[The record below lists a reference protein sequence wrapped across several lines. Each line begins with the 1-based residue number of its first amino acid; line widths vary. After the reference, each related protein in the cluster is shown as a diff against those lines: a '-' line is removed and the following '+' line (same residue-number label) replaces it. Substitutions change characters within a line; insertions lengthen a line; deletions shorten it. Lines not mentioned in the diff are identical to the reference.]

1 MVVLSHIFHL
11 SDLHIRNGD
20 NKYSRYEEYKEV
32 FEETIKSIKCQ
43 IKLKNLSFEEFII
56 VITGD
61 IFHNKNVIGN
71 YGLIIYRKF
80 IQALSEIGRTYII
93 SGNHDYDQSDID
105 KPSLVYSSTF
115 AIPNIFVLNN
125 STSFVID
132 EVGISFVSIDKT
144 LDCYKNSGRIKDL
157 PKFPDI
163 VQQVKYKIALFHG
176 SFASAKLYN
185 GSTIDEVFNP
195 YPLEWVQDFDYV
207 LLGDIHKRQVFT
219 YKNKT
224 ICGYAG
230 SLIQQNFGEDIINHG
245 YLLWDIYNKDVNKIN
260 VYNKNGFINIK
271 EDDNNDILIRIN
283 GKYEKTLE
291 EYIKNNIDIFPKNI
305 NIKNFT
311 NIDEIKLNT
320 ILQKYNINY
329 DTIDKLNNLKN
340 FNNTNI
346 LTNNSNIKNINMNY
360 CNDNINIG
368 DDIITEYFKPL
379 LSEDNLLF
387 LSKIIKNKELLLID
401 VKNYPD
407 ELQEEII
414 KINKE
419 LLEIISISSDENTI
433 STQKSIF
440 KIKYLEWEGLLCY
453 ENKNWLNM
461 KDLDGK
467 LFMVKG
473 KNGTGKSAIYDILL
487 LAIWGENTKKSAF
500 SSGIVNNNKNKG
512 YTIVDIELNNKETY
526 RIIRNYS
533 KKVATNKLLVNNSVI
548 YKHVTENDNLS
559 LEIIKKDTAC
569 NNEVLKLF
577 GNLDDFL
584 STSMIT
590 QNVDFDILKLDFK
603 SVLEVIDKSFKIEY
617 IYNLYNVFNKTINKY
632 KGLYK
637 YIESKKDVYVHLIKS
652 NNILYS
658 EEELCKAKTEL
669 EILNNNNKILNDE
682 YDNNSKLINNIGDI
696 DINININ
703 ELKNKINFDKL
714 ISDINYNNYTKRLTE
729 LEYLLKDKD
738 IIYLSKQCTP
748 SNNLNNDTDVENKPC
763 DFNIIEKERVYLKE
777 YFEIYDNNVYRE
789 QCDNE
794 IEMNIYDL
802 KEEYKN
808 IENILKNLVSEK
820 PLKPANGCIIDKPI
834 KERKKCLNEIISIF
848 GNLESL
854 DGVIANISNMEYDKN
869 IKNHDKI
876 ADIEIN
882 LDNYNIKLEEKLR
895 LKDTIDKYD
904 IKIRKSDILINKYFK
919 ERENLIEI
927 GVPIRTLETKNI
939 DDIIKEIN
947 DIDYKH
953 IVDFIKSN
961 EDQVENYNNNCINL
975 KDIEGELLKYIE
987 EFNMLKNNEDYH
999 YDPECKYCC
1008 KRNWVKRIN
1017 ELEIII
1023 NNYNDKINTYEKIL
1037 NDENIKIL
1045 LEKFEYFKNI
1055 KERYELLQ
1063 EWYGY
1068 FTYKNLCEEINMNIN
1083 KTLDN
1088 KKLYNKLH
1096 IDGTKELKNIN
1107 NYINIFNTKAIN
1119 LRENLNTIINYEK
1132 YKKWEE
1138 NYKNSIDKSNDI
1150 KEKLINYEKIGEY
1163 NKNIK
1168 PRIISYKEL
1177 LEKYNKWLEYDSKIN
1192 IIYSKEYIDIC
1203 EKIENYKNNELY
1215 KKYIEYT
1222 PVIKRNIELKSIIE
1236 DTVSNIRK
1244 IDKQV
1249 IELSTVNNYN
1259 QENLRKFEKLE
1270 KISINISNVLSLLD
1284 TIITNFQDFRI
1295 NLYNK
1300 IILNKLL
1307 INTNKMLKNIS
1318 HKDTKP
1324 FELDYII
1331 NVTRDI
1337 IHINWMIKN
1346 TNISNSEKQII
1357 SINQASGYQQF
1368 VISLALRLCL
1378 FGNKTTCKQLFVDE
1392 GFVSFDKYN
1401 LSIVPDFLKS
1411 LMTYFDSIII
1421 VSHIDLIQDII
1432 EDNECI
1438 AEINYNNISSVS
1450 NITYGKKDD
1459 ISKISKKNKMF

>member
-1 MVVLSHIFHL
+1 MVLSYIFHL

-20 NKYSRYEEYKEV
+20 NKYSRYKEYKEV
-32 FEETIKSIKCQ
+32 FKETIKSIKCE
-43 IKLKNLSFEEFII
+43 IKLKKLSFEEFII

-93 SGNHDYDQSDID
+93 SGNHDYDQCDID

-115 AIPNIFVLNN
+115 AIPNIFVLNY
-125 STSFVID
+125 STAFAID
-132 EVGISFVSIDKT
+132 DIGISFVSIDKT
-144 LDCYKNSGRIKDL
+144 LDHYKNSGRIKDL

-163 VQQVKYKIALFHG
+163 EQKVKYKIALFHG

-185 GSTIDEVFNP
+185 GNTIEEVFNP
-195 YPLEWVQDFDYV
+195 YPLEWVKDFDYV

-230 SLIQQNFGEDIINHG
+230 SLIQQNFGEDIISHG
-245 YLLWDIYNKDVNKIN
+245 YLLWDIYNKDIKKIN
-260 VYNKNGFINIK
+260 VYNNNGFINIK
-271 EDDNNDILIRIN
+271 EGDNNDILIRIN

-305 NIKNFT
+305 NIKKFT
-311 NIDEIKLNT
+311 NIDELRLNT
-320 ILQKYNINY
+320 ILQKYNIKY
-329 DTIDKLNNLKN
+329 DKFDKLNILRN
-340 FNNTNI
+340 FNNTNM
-346 LTNNSNIKNINMNY
+346 LTHYTNIKDINMIDYENY
-360 CNDNINIG
+360 YNINI
-368 DDIITEYFKPL
+368 DDNIITEYFKPFL
-379 LSEDNLLF
+379 TEENQLF
-387 LSKIIKNKELLLID
+387 LSKIIKNKEVLLLD
-401 VKNYPD
+401 VKNYPE

-419 LLEIISISSDENTI
+419 LLEIISISSNENMN
-433 STQKSIF
+433 SLPKSIF

-461 KDLDGK
+461 NDLYGK
-467 LFMVKG
+467 IFMVKG

-500 SSGIVNNNKNKG
+500 SCGIVNNNKNKG
-512 YTIVDIELNNKETY
+512 YTIIDIELNDKETY

-533 KKVATNKLLVNNSVI
+533 KKVATNKLLINNSVI
-548 YKHVTENDNLS
+548 YKHVVQNNNIS

-569 NNEVLKLF
+569 NNEILNLF
-577 GNLDDFL
+577 GNLEDFL

-590 QNVDFDILKLDFK
+590 QNINCDILKLDFK

-617 IYNLYNVFNKTINKY
+617 IYNLYNIFNKTINKY
-632 KGLYK
+632 KGLHK
-637 YIESKKDVYVHLIKS
+637 YIDSKKDVYIHLIKS
-652 NNILYS
+652 NNYQYS
-658 EEELCKAKTEL
+658 EEELYKTKAEL
-669 EILNNNNKILNDE
+669 EILNNTYNILNNE
-682 YDNNSKLINNIGDI
+682 YDNNKNLISNIGDI
-696 DINININ
+696 DIILNINSN

-714 ISDINYNNYTKRLTE
+714 ISEIEYNNYIKRLTE

-738 IIYLSKQCTP
+738 IVNLSKQYKP
-748 SNNLNNDTDVENKPC
+748 SYELNNETDVEHKPC
-763 DFNIIEKERVYLKE
+763 NFNIIENERKSLTE
-777 YFEIYDNNVYRE
+777 YFELYDNNIYGDE
-789 QCDNE
+789 ND
-794 IEMNIYDL
+794 IELNIYNL
-802 KEEYKN
+802 KEENKSM
-808 IENILKNLVSEK
+808 ESTLSNLVAEK
-820 PLKPANGCIIDKPI
+820 PLKPVKGCKIDKPI
-834 KERKKCLNEIISIF
+834 KERKKYLNEIISIF

-854 DGVIANISNMEYDKN
+854 DNVISNISNISNIENDKN
-869 IKNHDKI
+869 VKSYEN
-876 ADIEIN
+876 AGEPEMT
-882 LDNYNIKLEEKLR
+882 LDNYNIKLEDKLR
-895 LKDTIDKYD
+895 LKNTIDKYG
-904 IKIRKSDILINKYFK
+904 IKIRNSDIQINKYFK

-927 GVPIRTLETKNI
+927 AIPIRTLDITNL
-939 DDIIKEIN
+939 DNIIKELN
-947 DIDYKH
+947 NIDYEH
-953 IVDFIKSN
+953 IVDFLKLNQEKVDDINKIS
-961 EDQVENYNNNCINL
+961 INL
-975 KDIEGELLKYIE
+975 KEAEVELLKYMDELNI
-987 EFNMLKNNEDYH
+987 LKIDENYH

-1008 KRNWVKRIN
+1008 KRNWVKRIK

-1023 NNYNDKINTYEKIL
+1023 NNYNDKINTYGKIL

-1045 LEKFEYFKNI
+1045 LEKFEDFKNI
-1055 KERYELLQ
+1055 KERYVLLQ
-1063 EWYGY
+1063 EWYEY
-1068 FTYKNLCEEINMNIN
+1068 LKYKNVREEINKNIN
-1083 KTLDN
+1083 KALEN
-1088 KKLYNKLH
+1088 KKLYNKFH
-1096 IDGTKELKNIN
+1096 IDSTNELQNIN
-1107 NYINIFNTKAIN
+1107 NFINTFNNKAIK

-1138 NYKNSIDKSNDI
+1138 NYQNSIDKMNDI
-1150 KEKLINYEKIGEY
+1150 KKKLINYEKIREY

-1168 PRIISYKEL
+1168 PRIMSYRDL
-1177 LEKYNKWLEYDSKIN
+1177 LEKYNKWHEYDNKIN
-1192 IIYSKEYIDIC
+1192 IIYSKKYIDIC
-1203 EKIENYKNNELY
+1203 EDIENYKNNELY
-1215 KKYIEYT
+1215 NKYIEYT

-1236 DTVSNIRK
+1236 ETINNIRK
-1244 IDKQV
+1244 IDKLV
-1249 IELSTVNNYN
+1249 IEQETCINYN
-1259 QENLRKFEKLE
+1259 KENLRKFEKLD
-1270 KISINISNVLSLLD
+1270 KISINIANILSLLE

-1295 NLYNK
+1295 NMYNK

-1337 IHINWMIKN
+1337 IHINWLIKN
-1346 TNISNSEKQII
+1346 TNITNNEKQII

-1378 FGNKTTCKQLFVDE
+1378 FGNKTTCKQLFIDE

-1401 LSIVPDFLKS
+1401 LSIVPEFLKS
-1411 LMTYFDSIII
+1411 LMSYFDSIII

-1438 AEINYNNISSVS
+1438 AEINYNNITSVS
-1450 NITYGKKDD
+1450 NITYGKKLTD
-1459 ISKISKKNKMF
+1459 K

>member
-1 MVVLSHIFHL
+1 MVLSYIFHL

-20 NKYSRYEEYKEV
+20 NKYSRYKEYKEV
-32 FEETIKSIKCQ
+32 FKETIKSIKCE
-43 IKLKNLSFEEFII
+43 IKLKKLSFEEFII

-93 SGNHDYDQSDID
+93 SGNHDYDQCDID

-115 AIPNIFVLNN
+115 AIPNIFVLNY
-125 STSFVID
+125 STAFAID
-132 EVGISFVSIDKT
+132 DIGISFVSIDKT
-144 LDCYKNSGRIKDL
+144 LDHYKNSGRIKDL

-163 VQQVKYKIALFHG
+163 EQKVKYKIALFHG

-185 GSTIDEVFNP
+185 GNTIEEVFNP
-195 YPLEWVQDFDYV
+195 YPLEWVKDFDYV

-230 SLIQQNFGEDIINHG
+230 SLIQQNFGEDIISHG
-245 YLLWDIYNKDVNKIN
+245 YLLWDIYNKDIKKIN
-260 VYNKNGFINIK
+260 VYNNNGFINIK
-271 EDDNNDILIRIN
+271 EGDNNDILIRIN

-305 NIKNFT
+305 NIKKFT
-311 NIDEIKLNT
+311 NIDELRLNT
-320 ILQKYNINY
+320 ILQKYNIKY
-329 DTIDKLNNLKN
+329 DKFDKLNILRN
-340 FNNTNI
+340 FNNTNM
-346 LTNNSNIKNINMNY
+346 LTHYTNIKDINMIDYENY
-360 CNDNINIG
+360 YNINI
-368 DDIITEYFKPL
+368 DDNIITEYFKPFL
-379 LSEDNLLF
+379 TEENQLF
-387 LSKIIKNKELLLID
+387 LSKIIKNKEVLLLD
-401 VKNYPD
+401 VKNYPE

-419 LLEIISISSDENTI
+419 LLEIISISSNENMN
-433 STQKSIF
+433 SLPKSIF

-461 KDLDGK
+461 NDLYGK
-467 LFMVKG
+467 IFMVKG

-500 SSGIVNNNKNKG
+500 SCGIVNNNKNKG
-512 YTIVDIELNNKETY
+512 YTIIDIELNDKETY

-533 KKVATNKLLVNNSVI
+533 KKVATNKLLINNSVI
-548 YKHVTENDNLS
+548 YKHVVQNNNIS

-569 NNEVLKLF
+569 NNEILNLF
-577 GNLDDFL
+577 GNLEDFL

-590 QNVDFDILKLDFK
+590 QNINCDILKLDFK

-617 IYNLYNVFNKTINKY
+617 IYNLYNIFNKTINKY
-632 KGLYK
+632 KGLHK
-637 YIESKKDVYVHLIKS
+637 YIDSKKDVYIHLIKS
-652 NNILYS
+652 YNYQYS
-658 EEELCKAKTEL
+658 EEELYKTKAEL
-669 EILNNNNKILNDE
+669 EILNNTYNILNNE
-682 YDNNSKLINNIGDI
+682 YDNNKNLISNIGDI
-696 DINININ
+696 DIILNINSN

-714 ISDINYNNYTKRLTE
+714 ISEIEYNNYIKRLTE

-738 IIYLSKQCTP
+738 IVNLSKQYKP
-748 SNNLNNDTDVENKPC
+748 SYELNNETDVEHKPC
-763 DFNIIEKERVYLKE
+763 NFNIIENERKSLTE
-777 YFEIYDNNVYRE
+777 YFELYDNNIYGDE
-789 QCDNE
+789 ND
-794 IEMNIYDL
+794 IELNIYNL
-802 KEEYKN
+802 KEENKSM
-808 IENILKNLVSEK
+808 ESTLSNLVAEK
-820 PLKPANGCIIDKPI
+820 PLKPVKGCKIDKPI
-834 KERKKCLNEIISIF
+834 KERKKYLNEIISIF

-854 DGVIANISNMEYDKN
+854 DNVISNISNISNIENDKN
-869 IKNHDKI
+869 VKSYEN
-876 ADIEIN
+876 AGEPEMT
-882 LDNYNIKLEEKLR
+882 LDNYNIKLEDKLR
-895 LKDTIDKYD
+895 LKNTIDKYG
-904 IKIRKSDILINKYFK
+904 IKIRNSDIQINKYFK

-927 GVPIRTLETKNI
+927 AIPIRTLDITNL
-939 DDIIKEIN
+939 DNIIKELN
-947 DIDYKH
+947 NIDYEH
-953 IVDFIKSN
+953 IVDFLKLNQEKVDDINKIS
-961 EDQVENYNNNCINL
+961 INL
-975 KDIEGELLKYIE
+975 KEAEVELLKYMDELNI
-987 EFNMLKNNEDYH
+987 LKIDENYH

-1008 KRNWVKRIN
+1008 KRNWVKRIK

-1023 NNYNDKINTYEKIL
+1023 NNYNDKINTYGKIL

-1045 LEKFEYFKNI
+1045 LEKFEDFKNI
-1055 KERYELLQ
+1055 KERYVLLQ
-1063 EWYGY
+1063 EWYEY
-1068 FTYKNLCEEINMNIN
+1068 LKYKNVREEINKNIN
-1083 KTLDN
+1083 KALEN
-1088 KKLYNKLH
+1088 KKLYNKFH
-1096 IDGTKELKNIN
+1096 IDSTNELQNIN
-1107 NYINIFNTKAIN
+1107 NFINTFNNKAIK

-1138 NYKNSIDKSNDI
+1138 NYQNSIDKMNDI
-1150 KEKLINYEKIGEY
+1150 KKKLINYEKIREY

-1168 PRIISYKEL
+1168 PRIMSYRDL
-1177 LEKYNKWLEYDSKIN
+1177 LEKYNKWHEYDNKIN
-1192 IIYSKEYIDIC
+1192 IIYSKKYIDIC
-1203 EKIENYKNNELY
+1203 EDIENYKNNELY
-1215 KKYIEYT
+1215 NKYIEYT

-1236 DTVSNIRK
+1236 ETINNIRK
-1244 IDKQV
+1244 IDKLV
-1249 IELSTVNNYN
+1249 IEQETCINYN
-1259 QENLRKFEKLE
+1259 KENLRKFEKLD
-1270 KISINISNVLSLLD
+1270 KISINIANILSLLE

-1295 NLYNK
+1295 NMYNK

-1337 IHINWMIKN
+1337 IHINWLIKN
-1346 TNISNSEKQII
+1346 TNITNNEKQII

-1378 FGNKTTCKQLFVDE
+1378 FGNKTTCKQLFIDE

-1401 LSIVPDFLKS
+1401 LSIVPEFLKS
-1411 LMTYFDSIII
+1411 LMSYFDSIII

-1438 AEINYNNISSVS
+1438 AEINYNNITSVS
-1450 NITYGKKDD
+1450 NITYGKKLTD
-1459 ISKISKKNKMF
+1459 K

>member
-1 MVVLSHIFHL
+1 MVLSYIFHL

-20 NKYSRYEEYKEV
+20 NKYSRYKEYKEV
-32 FEETIKSIKCQ
+32 FKETIKSIKCE
-43 IKLKNLSFEEFII
+43 IKLKKLSFEEFII

-93 SGNHDYDQSDID
+93 SGNHDYDQCDID

-115 AIPNIFVLNN
+115 AIPNIFVLNY
-125 STSFVID
+125 STAFAID
-132 EVGISFVSIDKT
+132 DIGISFVSIDKT
-144 LDCYKNSGRIKDL
+144 LDHYKNSGRIKDL

-163 VQQVKYKIALFHG
+163 EQKVKYKIALFHG

-185 GSTIDEVFNP
+185 GNTIEEVFNP
-195 YPLEWVQDFDYV
+195 YPLEWVKDFDYV

-230 SLIQQNFGEDIINHG
+230 SLIQQNFGEDIISHG
-245 YLLWDIYNKDVNKIN
+245 YLLWDIYNKDIKKIN
-260 VYNKNGFINIK
+260 VYNNNGFINIK
-271 EDDNNDILIRIN
+271 EGDNNDILIRIN

-305 NIKNFT
+305 NIKKFT
-311 NIDEIKLNT
+311 NIDELRLNT
-320 ILQKYNINY
+320 ILQKYNIKY
-329 DTIDKLNNLKN
+329 DKFDKLNILRN
-340 FNNTNI
+340 FNNTNM
-346 LTNNSNIKNINMNY
+346 LTHYTNIKDINMIDYENY
-360 CNDNINIG
+360 YNINI
-368 DDIITEYFKPL
+368 DDNIITEYFKPFL
-379 LSEDNLLF
+379 TEENQLF
-387 LSKIIKNKELLLID
+387 LSKIIKNKEVLLLD
-401 VKNYPD
+401 VKNYPE

-419 LLEIISISSDENTI
+419 LLEIISISSNENMN
-433 STQKSIF
+433 SLPKSIF

-461 KDLDGK
+461 NDLYGK
-467 LFMVKG
+467 IFMVKG

-500 SSGIVNNNKNKG
+500 SCGIVNNNKNKG
-512 YTIVDIELNNKETY
+512 YTIIDIELNDKETY

-533 KKVATNKLLVNNSVI
+533 KKVATNKLLINNSVI
-548 YKHVTENDNLS
+548 YKHVVQNNNNIS

-569 NNEVLKLF
+569 NNEILNLF
-577 GNLDDFL
+577 GNLEDFL

-590 QNVDFDILKLDFK
+590 QNINCDILKLDFK

-617 IYNLYNVFNKTINKY
+617 IYNLYNIFNKTINKY
-632 KGLYK
+632 KGLHK
-637 YIESKKDVYVHLIKS
+637 YIDSKKDVYIHLIKS
-652 NNILYS
+652 NNYQYS
-658 EEELCKAKTEL
+658 EEELYKTKAEL
-669 EILNNNNKILNDE
+669 DILNNTYNILNNE
-682 YDNNSKLINNIGDI
+682 YDNNKNLISNIGDI
-696 DINININ
+696 DIILNINSN

-714 ISDINYNNYTKRLTE
+714 ISEIEYNNYIKRLTE

-738 IIYLSKQCTP
+738 IVNLSKQYKP
-748 SNNLNNDTDVENKPC
+748 SYELNNETDVEHKPC
-763 DFNIIEKERVYLKE
+763 NFNIIENERKSLTE
-777 YFEIYDNNVYRE
+777 YFELYDNNIYGDE
-789 QCDNE
+789 ND
-794 IEMNIYDL
+794 IELNIYNL
-802 KEEYKN
+802 KEENKSM
-808 IENILKNLVSEK
+808 ESTLSNLVAEK
-820 PLKPANGCIIDKPI
+820 PLKPVKGCKIDKPI
-834 KERKKCLNEIISIF
+834 KERKKYLNEIISIF

-854 DGVIANISNMEYDKN
+854 DNVISNISNIENDKN
-869 IKNHDKI
+869 VKSYEN
-876 ADIEIN
+876 AGEPEMT
-882 LDNYNIKLEEKLR
+882 LDNYNIKLEDKLR
-895 LKDTIDKYD
+895 LKNTIDKYG
-904 IKIRKSDILINKYFK
+904 IKIRNSDIQINKYFK

-927 GVPIRTLETKNI
+927 AIPIRTLDITNL
-939 DDIIKEIN
+939 DNIIKELN
-947 DIDYKH
+947 NIDYEH
-953 IVDFIKSN
+953 IVDFLKLNQEKVDDINKIS
-961 EDQVENYNNNCINL
+961 INL
-975 KDIEGELLKYIE
+975 KEAEVELLKYMDELNI
-987 EFNMLKNNEDYH
+987 LKIDENYH

-1008 KRNWVKRIN
+1008 KRNWVKRIK

-1023 NNYNDKINTYEKIL
+1023 NNYNDKINTYGKIL

-1045 LEKFEYFKNI
+1045 LEKFEDFKNI
-1055 KERYELLQ
+1055 KERYVLLQ
-1063 EWYGY
+1063 EWYEY
-1068 FTYKNLCEEINMNIN
+1068 LKYKNVREEINKNIN
-1083 KTLDN
+1083 KALEN
-1088 KKLYNKLH
+1088 KKLYNKFH
-1096 IDGTKELKNIN
+1096 IDSTNELQNIN
-1107 NYINIFNTKAIN
+1107 NFINTFNNKAIK

-1138 NYKNSIDKSNDI
+1138 NYQNSIDKMNDI
-1150 KEKLINYEKIGEY
+1150 KKKLINYEKIREY

-1168 PRIISYKEL
+1168 PRIMSYRDL
-1177 LEKYNKWLEYDSKIN
+1177 LEKYNKWHEYDNKIN
-1192 IIYSKEYIDIC
+1192 IIYSKKYIDIC
-1203 EKIENYKNNELY
+1203 EDIENYKNNELY
-1215 KKYIEYT
+1215 NKYIEYT

-1236 DTVSNIRK
+1236 ETINNIRK
-1244 IDKQV
+1244 IDKLV
-1249 IELSTVNNYN
+1249 IEQETCINYN
-1259 QENLRKFEKLE
+1259 KENLRKFEKLD
-1270 KISINISNVLSLLD
+1270 KISINIANILSLLE

-1295 NLYNK
+1295 NMYNK

-1337 IHINWMIKN
+1337 IHINWLIKN
-1346 TNISNSEKQII
+1346 TNITNNEKQII

-1378 FGNKTTCKQLFVDE
+1378 FGNKTTCKQLFIDE

-1401 LSIVPDFLKS
+1401 LSIVPEFLKS
-1411 LMTYFDSIII
+1411 LMSYFDSIII

-1438 AEINYNNISSVS
+1438 AEINYNNITSVS
-1450 NITYGKKDD
+1450 NITYGKKLTD
-1459 ISKISKKNKMF
+1459 K

>member
-1 MVVLSHIFHL
+1 MVLSYIFHL

-20 NKYSRYEEYKEV
+20 NKYSRYKEYKEV
-32 FEETIKSIKCQ
+32 FKETIKSIKCE
-43 IKLKNLSFEEFII
+43 IKLKKLSFEEFII

-93 SGNHDYDQSDID
+93 SGNHDYDQCDID

-115 AIPNIFVLNN
+115 AIPNIFVLNY
-125 STSFVID
+125 STAFAID
-132 EVGISFVSIDKT
+132 DIGISFVSIDKT
-144 LDCYKNSGRIKDL
+144 LDHYKNSGRIKDL

-163 VQQVKYKIALFHG
+163 EQKVKYKIALFHG

-185 GSTIDEVFNP
+185 GNTIEEVFNP
-195 YPLEWVQDFDYV
+195 YPLEWVKDFDYV

-230 SLIQQNFGEDIINHG
+230 SLIQQNFGEDIISHG
-245 YLLWDIYNKDVNKIN
+245 YLLWDIYNKDIKKIN
-260 VYNKNGFINIK
+260 VYNNNGFINIK
-271 EDDNNDILIRIN
+271 EGDNNDILIRIN

-305 NIKNFT
+305 NIKKFT
-311 NIDEIKLNT
+311 NIDELRLNT
-320 ILQKYNINY
+320 ILQKYNIKY
-329 DTIDKLNNLKN
+329 DKFDKLNILRN
-340 FNNTNI
+340 FNNTNM
-346 LTNNSNIKNINMNY
+346 LTHYTNIKDINMIDYENY
-360 CNDNINIG
+360 YNINI
-368 DDIITEYFKPL
+368 DDNIITEYFKPFL
-379 LSEDNLLF
+379 TEENQLF
-387 LSKIIKNKELLLID
+387 LSKIIKNKEVLLLD
-401 VKNYPD
+401 VKNYPE

-419 LLEIISISSDENTI
+419 LLEIISISSNENMN
-433 STQKSIF
+433 SLPKSIF

-461 KDLDGK
+461 NDLYGK
-467 LFMVKG
+467 IFMVKG

-500 SSGIVNNNKNKG
+500 SCGIVNNNKNKG
-512 YTIVDIELNNKETY
+512 YTIIDIELNDKETY

-533 KKVATNKLLVNNSVI
+533 KKVATNKLLINNSVI
-548 YKHVTENDNLS
+548 YKHVVQNNNIS

-569 NNEVLKLF
+569 NNEILNLF
-577 GNLDDFL
+577 GNLEDFL

-590 QNVDFDILKLDFK
+590 QNINCDILKLDFK

-617 IYNLYNVFNKTINKY
+617 IYNLYNIFNKTINKY
-632 KGLYK
+632 KGLHK
-637 YIESKKDVYVHLIKS
+637 YIDSKKDVYIHLIKS
-652 NNILYS
+652 NNYQYS
-658 EEELCKAKTEL
+658 EEELYKTKAEL
-669 EILNNNNKILNDE
+669 DILNNTYNILNNE
-682 YDNNSKLINNIGDI
+682 YDNNKNLISNIGDI
-696 DINININ
+696 DIILNINSN

-714 ISDINYNNYTKRLTE
+714 ISEIEYNNYIKRLTE

-738 IIYLSKQCTP
+738 IVNLSKQYKP
-748 SNNLNNDTDVENKPC
+748 SYELNNETDVEHKPC
-763 DFNIIEKERVYLKE
+763 NFNIIENERKSLTE
-777 YFEIYDNNVYRE
+777 YFELYDNNIYGDE
-789 QCDNE
+789 ND
-794 IEMNIYDL
+794 IELNIYNL
-802 KEEYKN
+802 KEENKSM
-808 IENILKNLVSEK
+808 ESTLSNLVAEK
-820 PLKPANGCIIDKPI
+820 PLKPVKGCKIDKPI
-834 KERKKCLNEIISIF
+834 KERKKYLNEIISIF

-854 DGVIANISNMEYDKN
+854 DNVISNISNISNIENDKN
-869 IKNHDKI
+869 VKSYEN
-876 ADIEIN
+876 AGEPEMT
-882 LDNYNIKLEEKLR
+882 LDNYNIKLEDKLR
-895 LKDTIDKYD
+895 LKNTIDKYG
-904 IKIRKSDILINKYFK
+904 IKIRNSDIQINKYFK

-927 GVPIRTLETKNI
+927 AIPIRTLDITNL
-939 DDIIKEIN
+939 DNIIKELN
-947 DIDYKH
+947 NIDYEH
-953 IVDFIKSN
+953 IVDFLKLNQEKVDDINKIS
-961 EDQVENYNNNCINL
+961 INL
-975 KDIEGELLKYIE
+975 KEAEVELLKYMDELNI
-987 EFNMLKNNEDYH
+987 LKIDENYH

-1008 KRNWVKRIN
+1008 KRNWVKRIK

-1023 NNYNDKINTYEKIL
+1023 NNYNDKINTYGKIL

-1045 LEKFEYFKNI
+1045 LEKFEDFKNI
-1055 KERYELLQ
+1055 KERYVLLQ
-1063 EWYGY
+1063 EWYEY
-1068 FTYKNLCEEINMNIN
+1068 LKYKNVREEINKNIN
-1083 KTLDN
+1083 KALEN
-1088 KKLYNKLH
+1088 KKLYNKFH
-1096 IDGTKELKNIN
+1096 IDSTNELQNIN
-1107 NYINIFNTKAIN
+1107 NFINTFNNKAIK

-1138 NYKNSIDKSNDI
+1138 NYQNSIDKMNDI
-1150 KEKLINYEKIGEY
+1150 KKKLINYEKIREY

-1168 PRIISYKEL
+1168 PRIMSYRDL
-1177 LEKYNKWLEYDSKIN
+1177 LEKYNKWHEYDNKIN
-1192 IIYSKEYIDIC
+1192 IIYSKKYIDIC
-1203 EKIENYKNNELY
+1203 EDIENYKNNELY
-1215 KKYIEYT
+1215 NKYIEYT

-1236 DTVSNIRK
+1236 ETINNIRK
-1244 IDKQV
+1244 IDKLV
-1249 IELSTVNNYN
+1249 IEQETCINYN
-1259 QENLRKFEKLE
+1259 KENLRKFEKLD
-1270 KISINISNVLSLLD
+1270 KISINIANILSLLE

-1295 NLYNK
+1295 NMYNK

-1337 IHINWMIKN
+1337 IHINWLIKN
-1346 TNISNSEKQII
+1346 TNITNNEKQII

-1378 FGNKTTCKQLFVDE
+1378 FGNKTTCKQLFIDE

-1401 LSIVPDFLKS
+1401 LSIVPEFLKS
-1411 LMTYFDSIII
+1411 LMSYFDSIII

-1438 AEINYNNISSVS
+1438 AEINYNNITSVS
-1450 NITYGKKDD
+1450 NITYGKKLTD
-1459 ISKISKKNKMF
+1459 K

>member
-1 MVVLSHIFHL
+1 MVLSYIFHL

-20 NKYSRYEEYKEV
+20 NKYSRYKEYKEV
-32 FEETIKSIKCQ
+32 FKETIKSIKCE
-43 IKLKNLSFEEFII
+43 IKLKKLSFEEFII

-93 SGNHDYDQSDID
+93 SGNHDYDQCDID

-115 AIPNIFVLNN
+115 AIPNIFVLNY
-125 STSFVID
+125 STAFAID
-132 EVGISFVSIDKT
+132 DIGISFVSIDKT
-144 LDCYKNSGRIKDL
+144 LDHYKNSGRIKDL

-163 VQQVKYKIALFHG
+163 EQKVKYKIALFHG

-185 GSTIDEVFNP
+185 GNTIEEVFNP
-195 YPLEWVQDFDYV
+195 YPLEWVKDFDYV

-230 SLIQQNFGEDIINHG
+230 SLIQQNFGEDIISHG
-245 YLLWDIYNKDVNKIN
+245 YLLWDIYNKDIKKIN
-260 VYNKNGFINIK
+260 VYNNNGFINIK
-271 EDDNNDILIRIN
+271 EGDNNDILIRIN

-305 NIKNFT
+305 NIKKFT
-311 NIDEIKLNT
+311 NIDELRLNT
-320 ILQKYNINY
+320 ILQKYNIKY
-329 DTIDKLNNLKN
+329 DKFDKLNILRN
-340 FNNTNI
+340 FNNTNM
-346 LTNNSNIKNINMNY
+346 LTHYTNIKDINMIDYENY
-360 CNDNINIG
+360 YNINI
-368 DDIITEYFKPL
+368 DDNIITEYFKPFL
-379 LSEDNLLF
+379 TEENQLF
-387 LSKIIKNKELLLID
+387 LSKIIKNKEVLLLD
-401 VKNYPD
+401 VKNYPE

-419 LLEIISISSDENTI
+419 LLEIISISSNENMN
-433 STQKSIF
+433 SLPKSIF

-461 KDLDGK
+461 NDLYGK
-467 LFMVKG
+467 IFMVKG

-500 SSGIVNNNKNKG
+500 SCGIVNNNKNKG
-512 YTIVDIELNNKETY
+512 YTIIDIELNDKETY

-533 KKVATNKLLVNNSVI
+533 KKVATNKLLINNSVI
-548 YKHVTENDNLS
+548 YKHVVQNNNIS

-569 NNEVLKLF
+569 NNEILNLF
-577 GNLDDFL
+577 GNLEDFL

-590 QNVDFDILKLDFK
+590 QNINCDILKLDFK

-617 IYNLYNVFNKTINKY
+617 IYNLYNIFNKTINKY
-632 KGLYK
+632 KGLHK
-637 YIESKKDVYVHLIKS
+637 YIDSKKDVYIHLIKS
-652 NNILYS
+652 NNYQYS
-658 EEELCKAKTEL
+658 EEELYKTKAEL
-669 EILNNNNKILNDE
+669 DILNNTYNILNNE
-682 YDNNSKLINNIGDI
+682 YDNNKNLISNIGDI
-696 DINININ
+696 DIILNINSN

-714 ISDINYNNYTKRLTE
+714 ISEIEYNNYIKRLTE

-738 IIYLSKQCTP
+738 IVNLSKQYKP
-748 SNNLNNDTDVENKPC
+748 SYELNNETDVEHKPC
-763 DFNIIEKERVYLKE
+763 DFNIIENERKSLTE
-777 YFEIYDNNVYRE
+777 YFELYDNNIYGDE
-789 QCDNE
+789 ND
-794 IEMNIYDL
+794 IELNIYNL
-802 KEEYKN
+802 KEENKSM
-808 IENILKNLVSEK
+808 ESTLSNLVAEK
-820 PLKPANGCIIDKPI
+820 PLKPVKGCKIDKPI
-834 KERKKCLNEIISIF
+834 KERKKYLNEIISIF

-854 DGVIANISNMEYDKN
+854 DNVISNISNIENDKN
-869 IKNHDKI
+869 VKSYEN
-876 ADIEIN
+876 AGEPEMT
-882 LDNYNIKLEEKLR
+882 LDNYNIKLEDKLR
-895 LKDTIDKYD
+895 LKNTIDKYG
-904 IKIRKSDILINKYFK
+904 IKIRNSDIQINKYFK

-927 GVPIRTLETKNI
+927 AIPIRTLDITNL
-939 DDIIKEIN
+939 DNIIKELN
-947 DIDYKH
+947 DIDYEH
-953 IVDFIKSN
+953 IVDFLKLNQEKVDDINKIS
-961 EDQVENYNNNCINL
+961 INL
-975 KDIEGELLKYIE
+975 KEAEVELLKYMDELNI
-987 EFNMLKNNEDYH
+987 LKIDENYH

-1008 KRNWVKRIN
+1008 KRNWVKRIK

-1023 NNYNDKINTYEKIL
+1023 NNYNDKINTYGKIL

-1045 LEKFEYFKNI
+1045 LEKFEDFKNI
-1055 KERYELLQ
+1055 KERYVLLQ
-1063 EWYGY
+1063 EWYEY
-1068 FTYKNLCEEINMNIN
+1068 LKYKNVREEINKNIN
-1083 KTLDN
+1083 KALEN
-1088 KKLYNKLH
+1088 KKLYNKFH
-1096 IDGTKELKNIN
+1096 IDSTNELQNIN
-1107 NYINIFNTKAIN
+1107 NFINTFNNKAIK

-1138 NYKNSIDKSNDI
+1138 NYQNSIDKMNDI
-1150 KEKLINYEKIGEY
+1150 KKKLINYEKIREY

-1168 PRIISYKEL
+1168 PRIMSYRDL
-1177 LEKYNKWLEYDSKIN
+1177 LEKYNKWHEYDNKIN
-1192 IIYSKEYIDIC
+1192 IIYSKKYIDIC
-1203 EKIENYKNNELY
+1203 EDIENYKNNELY
-1215 KKYIEYT
+1215 NKYIEYT

-1236 DTVSNIRK
+1236 ETINNIRK
-1244 IDKQV
+1244 IDKLV
-1249 IELSTVNNYN
+1249 IEQETCINYN
-1259 QENLRKFEKLE
+1259 KENLRKFEKLD
-1270 KISINISNVLSLLD
+1270 KISINIANILSLLE

-1295 NLYNK
+1295 NMYNK

-1337 IHINWMIKN
+1337 IHINWLIKN
-1346 TNISNSEKQII
+1346 TNITNNEKQII

-1378 FGNKTTCKQLFVDE
+1378 FGNKTTCKQLFIDE

-1401 LSIVPDFLKS
+1401 LSIVPEFLKS
-1411 LMTYFDSIII
+1411 LMSYFDSIII

-1438 AEINYNNISSVS
+1438 AEINYNNITSVS
-1450 NITYGKKDD
+1450 NITYGKKLTD
-1459 ISKISKKNKMF
+1459 K

>member
-1 MVVLSHIFHL
+1 MVLSYIFHL

-20 NKYSRYEEYKEV
+20 NKYSRYKEYKEV
-32 FEETIKSIKCQ
+32 FKETIKSIKCE
-43 IKLKNLSFEEFII
+43 IKLKKLSFEEFII

-93 SGNHDYDQSDID
+93 SGNHDYDQCDID

-115 AIPNIFVLNN
+115 AIPNIFVLNY
-125 STSFVID
+125 STAFAID
-132 EVGISFVSIDKT
+132 DIGISFVSIDKT
-144 LDCYKNSGRIKDL
+144 LDHYKNSGRIKDL

-163 VQQVKYKIALFHG
+163 EQKVKYKIALFHG

-185 GSTIDEVFNP
+185 GNTIEEVFNP
-195 YPLEWVQDFDYV
+195 YPLEWVKDFDYV

-230 SLIQQNFGEDIINHG
+230 SLIQQNFGEDIISHG
-245 YLLWDIYNKDVNKIN
+245 YLLWDIYNKDIKKIN
-260 VYNKNGFINIK
+260 VYNNNGFINIK
-271 EDDNNDILIRIN
+271 EGDNNDILIRIN

-305 NIKNFT
+305 NIKKFT
-311 NIDEIKLNT
+311 NIDELRLNT
-320 ILQKYNINY
+320 ILQKYNIKY
-329 DTIDKLNNLKN
+329 DKFDKLNILRN
-340 FNNTNI
+340 FNNTNM
-346 LTNNSNIKNINMNY
+346 LTHYTNIKDINMIDYENY
-360 CNDNINIG
+360 YNINI
-368 DDIITEYFKPL
+368 DDNIITEYFKPFL
-379 LSEDNLLF
+379 TEENQLF
-387 LSKIIKNKELLLID
+387 LSKIIKNKEVLLLD
-401 VKNYPD
+401 VKNYPE

-419 LLEIISISSDENTI
+419 LLEIISISSNENMN
-433 STQKSIF
+433 SLPKSIF

-461 KDLDGK
+461 NDLYGK
-467 LFMVKG
+467 IFMVKG

-500 SSGIVNNNKNKG
+500 SCGIVNNNKNKG
-512 YTIVDIELNNKETY
+512 YTIIDIELNDKETY

-533 KKVATNKLLVNNSVI
+533 KKVATNKLLINNSVI
-548 YKHVTENDNLS
+548 YKHVVQNNNIS

-569 NNEVLKLF
+569 NNEILNLF
-577 GNLDDFL
+577 GNLEDFL

-590 QNVDFDILKLDFK
+590 QNINCDILKLDFK

-617 IYNLYNVFNKTINKY
+617 IYNLYNIFNKTINKY
-632 KGLYK
+632 KGLHK
-637 YIESKKDVYVHLIKS
+637 YIDSKKDVYIHLIKS
-652 NNILYS
+652 NNYQYS
-658 EEELCKAKTEL
+658 EEELYKTKAEL
-669 EILNNNNKILNDE
+669 DILNNTYNILNNE
-682 YDNNSKLINNIGDI
+682 YDNNKNLISNIGDI
-696 DINININ
+696 DIILNINSN

-714 ISDINYNNYTKRLTE
+714 ISEIEYNNYIKRLTE

-738 IIYLSKQCTP
+738 IVNLSKQYKP
-748 SNNLNNDTDVENKPC
+748 SYELNNETDVEHKPC
-763 DFNIIEKERVYLKE
+763 NFNIIENERKSLTE
-777 YFEIYDNNVYRE
+777 YFELYDNNIYGDE
-789 QCDNE
+789 ND
-794 IEMNIYDL
+794 IELNIYNL
-802 KEEYKN
+802 KEENKSM
-808 IENILKNLVSEK
+808 ESTLSNLVAEK
-820 PLKPANGCIIDKPI
+820 PLKPVKGCKIDKPI
-834 KERKKCLNEIISIF
+834 KERKKYLNEIISIF

-854 DGVIANISNMEYDKN
+854 DNVISNISNIENDKN
-869 IKNHDKI
+869 VKSYEN
-876 ADIEIN
+876 AGEPEMT
-882 LDNYNIKLEEKLR
+882 LDNYNIKLEDKLR
-895 LKDTIDKYD
+895 LKNTIDKYG
-904 IKIRKSDILINKYFK
+904 IKIRNSDIQINKYFK

-927 GVPIRTLETKNI
+927 AIPIRTLDITNL
-939 DDIIKEIN
+939 DNIIKELN
-947 DIDYKH
+947 NIDYEH
-953 IVDFIKSN
+953 IVDFLKLNQEKVDDINKIS
-961 EDQVENYNNNCINL
+961 INL
-975 KDIEGELLKYIE
+975 KEAEVELLKYMDELNI
-987 EFNMLKNNEDYH
+987 LKIDENYH

-1008 KRNWVKRIN
+1008 KRNWVKRIK

-1023 NNYNDKINTYEKIL
+1023 NNYNDKINTYGKIL

-1045 LEKFEYFKNI
+1045 LEKFEDFKNI
-1055 KERYELLQ
+1055 KERYVLLQ
-1063 EWYGY
+1063 EWYEY
-1068 FTYKNLCEEINMNIN
+1068 LKYKNVREEINKNIN
-1083 KTLDN
+1083 KALEN
-1088 KKLYNKLH
+1088 KKLYNKFH
-1096 IDGTKELKNIN
+1096 IDSTNELQNIN
-1107 NYINIFNTKAIN
+1107 NFINTFNNKAIK

-1138 NYKNSIDKSNDI
+1138 NYQNSIDKMNDI
-1150 KEKLINYEKIGEY
+1150 KKKLINYEKIREY

-1168 PRIISYKEL
+1168 PRIMSYRDL
-1177 LEKYNKWLEYDSKIN
+1177 LEKYNKWHEYDNKIN
-1192 IIYSKEYIDIC
+1192 IIYSKKYIDIC
-1203 EKIENYKNNELY
+1203 EDIENYKNNELY
-1215 KKYIEYT
+1215 NKYIEYT

-1236 DTVSNIRK
+1236 ETINNIRK
-1244 IDKQV
+1244 IDKLV
-1249 IELSTVNNYN
+1249 IEQETCINYN
-1259 QENLRKFEKLE
+1259 KENLRKFEKLD
-1270 KISINISNVLSLLD
+1270 KISINIANILSLLE

-1295 NLYNK
+1295 NMYNK

-1337 IHINWMIKN
+1337 IHINWLIKN
-1346 TNISNSEKQII
+1346 TNITNNEKQII

-1378 FGNKTTCKQLFVDE
+1378 FGNKTTCKQLFIDE

-1401 LSIVPDFLKS
+1401 LSIVPEFLKS
-1411 LMTYFDSIII
+1411 LMSYFDSIII

-1438 AEINYNNISSVS
+1438 AEINYNNITSVS
-1450 NITYGKKDD
+1450 NITYGKKLTD
-1459 ISKISKKNKMF
+1459 K

>member
-1 MVVLSHIFHL
+1 MVLSYIFHL

-20 NKYSRYEEYKEV
+20 NKYSRYKEYKEV
-32 FEETIKSIKCQ
+32 FKETIKSIKCE
-43 IKLKNLSFEEFII
+43 IKLKKLSFEEFII

-93 SGNHDYDQSDID
+93 SGNHDYDQCDID

-115 AIPNIFVLNN
+115 AIPNIFVLNY
-125 STSFVID
+125 STAFAID
-132 EVGISFVSIDKT
+132 DIGISFVSIDKT
-144 LDCYKNSGRIKDL
+144 LDHYKNSGRIKDL

-163 VQQVKYKIALFHG
+163 EQKVKYKIALFHG

-185 GSTIDEVFNP
+185 GNTIEEVFNP
-195 YPLEWVQDFDYV
+195 YPLEWVKDFDYV

-230 SLIQQNFGEDIINHG
+230 SLIQQNFGEDIISHG
-245 YLLWDIYNKDVNKIN
+245 YLLWDIYNKDIKKIN
-260 VYNKNGFINIK
+260 VYNNNGFINIK
-271 EDDNNDILIRIN
+271 EGDNNDILIRIN

-305 NIKNFT
+305 NIKKFT
-311 NIDEIKLNT
+311 NIDELRLNT
-320 ILQKYNINY
+320 ILQKYNIKY
-329 DTIDKLNNLKN
+329 DKFDKLNILRN
-340 FNNTNI
+340 FNNTNM
-346 LTNNSNIKNINMNY
+346 LTHYTNIKDINMIDYENY
-360 CNDNINIG
+360 YNINI
-368 DDIITEYFKPL
+368 DDNIITEYFKPFL
-379 LSEDNLLF
+379 TEENQLF
-387 LSKIIKNKELLLID
+387 LSKIIKNKEVLLLD
-401 VKNYPD
+401 VKNYPE

-419 LLEIISISSDENTI
+419 LLEIISISSNENMN
-433 STQKSIF
+433 SLPKSIF

-461 KDLDGK
+461 NDLYGK
-467 LFMVKG
+467 IFMVKG

-500 SSGIVNNNKNKG
+500 SCGIVNNNKNKG
-512 YTIVDIELNNKETY
+512 YTIIDIELNDKETY

-533 KKVATNKLLVNNSVI
+533 KKVATNKLLINNSVI
-548 YKHVTENDNLS
+548 YKHVVQNNNIS

-569 NNEVLKLF
+569 NNEILNLF
-577 GNLDDFL
+577 GNLEDFL

-590 QNVDFDILKLDFK
+590 QNINCDILKLDFK

-617 IYNLYNVFNKTINKY
+617 IYNLYNIFNKTINKY
-632 KGLYK
+632 KGLHK
-637 YIESKKDVYVHLIKS
+637 YIDSKKDVYIHLIKS
-652 NNILYS
+652 NNYQYS
-658 EEELCKAKTEL
+658 EEELYKTKAEL
-669 EILNNNNKILNDE
+669 EILNNTYNILNNE
-682 YDNNSKLINNIGDI
+682 YDNNKNLISNIGDI
-696 DINININ
+696 DIILNINSN

-714 ISDINYNNYTKRLTE
+714 ISEIEYNNYIKRLTE

-738 IIYLSKQCTP
+738 IVNLSKQYKP
-748 SNNLNNDTDVENKPC
+748 SYELNNETDVEHKPC
-763 DFNIIEKERVYLKE
+763 NFNIIENERKSLTE
-777 YFEIYDNNVYRE
+777 YFELYDNNIYGDE
-789 QCDNE
+789 ND
-794 IEMNIYDL
+794 IELNIYNL
-802 KEEYKN
+802 KEENKSM
-808 IENILKNLVSEK
+808 ESTLSNLVAEK
-820 PLKPANGCIIDKPI
+820 PLKPVKGCKIDKPI
-834 KERKKCLNEIISIF
+834 KERKKYLNEIISIF

-854 DGVIANISNMEYDKN
+854 DNVISNISNISNIENDKN
-869 IKNHDKI
+869 VKSYEN
-876 ADIEIN
+876 AGEPEMT
-882 LDNYNIKLEEKLR
+882 LDNYNIKLEDKLR
-895 LKDTIDKYD
+895 LKNTIDKYG
-904 IKIRKSDILINKYFK
+904 IKIRNSDIQINKYFK

-927 GVPIRTLETKNI
+927 AIPIRTLDITNL
-939 DDIIKEIN
+939 DNIIKELN
-947 DIDYKH
+947 NIDYEH
-953 IVDFIKSN
+953 IVDFLKLNQEKVDDINKIS
-961 EDQVENYNNNCINL
+961 INL
-975 KDIEGELLKYIE
+975 KEAEVELLKYMDELNI
-987 EFNMLKNNEDYH
+987 LKIDENYH

-1008 KRNWVKRIN
+1008 KRNWVKRIK

-1023 NNYNDKINTYEKIL
+1023 NNYNDKINTYGKIL

-1045 LEKFEYFKNI
+1045 LEKFEDFKNI
-1055 KERYELLQ
+1055 KERYVLLQ
-1063 EWYGY
+1063 EWYEY
-1068 FTYKNLCEEINMNIN
+1068 LKYKNVREEINKNIN
-1083 KTLDN
+1083 KALEN
-1088 KKLYNKLH
+1088 KKLYNKFH
-1096 IDGTKELKNIN
+1096 IDSTNELQNIN
-1107 NYINIFNTKAIN
+1107 NFINTFNNKAIK

-1138 NYKNSIDKSNDI
+1138 NYQNSIDKMNDI
-1150 KEKLINYEKIGEY
+1150 KKKLINYEKIREY

-1168 PRIISYKEL
+1168 PRIMSYRDL
-1177 LEKYNKWLEYDSKIN
+1177 LEKYNKWHEYDNKIN
-1192 IIYSKEYIDIC
+1192 IIYSKKYIDIC
-1203 EKIENYKNNELY
+1203 EDIENYKNNELY
-1215 KKYIEYT
+1215 NKYIEYT

-1236 DTVSNIRK
+1236 ETINNIRK
-1244 IDKQV
+1244 IDKLV
-1249 IELSTVNNYN
+1249 IEQETCINYN
-1259 QENLRKFEKLE
+1259 KENLRKFEKLD
-1270 KISINISNVLSLLD
+1270 KISINIANILLLLE

-1295 NLYNK
+1295 NMYNK

-1337 IHINWMIKN
+1337 IHINWLIKN
-1346 TNISNSEKQII
+1346 TNITNNEKQII

-1378 FGNKTTCKQLFVDE
+1378 FGNKTTCKQLFIDE

-1401 LSIVPDFLKS
+1401 LSIVPEFLKS
-1411 LMTYFDSIII
+1411 LMSYFDSIII

-1438 AEINYNNISSVS
+1438 AEINYNNITSVS
-1450 NITYGKKDD
+1450 NITYGKKLTD
-1459 ISKISKKNKMF
+1459 K

>member
-1 MVVLSHIFHL
+1 MVLSYIFHL

-20 NKYSRYEEYKEV
+20 NKYSRYKEYKEV
-32 FEETIKSIKCQ
+32 FKETIKSIKCE
-43 IKLKNLSFEEFII
+43 IKLKKLSFEEFII

-93 SGNHDYDQSDID
+93 SGNHDYDQCDID

-115 AIPNIFVLNN
+115 AIPNIFVLNY
-125 STSFVID
+125 STAFAID
-132 EVGISFVSIDKT
+132 DIGISFVSIDKT
-144 LDCYKNSGRIKDL
+144 LDHYKNSGRIKDL

-163 VQQVKYKIALFHG
+163 EQKVKYKIALFHG

-185 GSTIDEVFNP
+185 GNTIEEVFNP
-195 YPLEWVQDFDYV
+195 YPLEWVKDFDYV

-230 SLIQQNFGEDIINHG
+230 SLIQQNFGEDIISHG
-245 YLLWDIYNKDVNKIN
+245 YLLWDIYNKDIKKIN
-260 VYNKNGFINIK
+260 VYNNNGFINIK
-271 EDDNNDILIRIN
+271 EGDNNDILIRIN

-305 NIKNFT
+305 NIKKFT
-311 NIDEIKLNT
+311 NIDELRLNT
-320 ILQKYNINY
+320 ILQKYNIKY
-329 DTIDKLNNLKN
+329 DKFDKLNILRN
-340 FNNTNI
+340 FNNTNM
-346 LTNNSNIKNINMNY
+346 LTHYTNIKDINMSDYENY
-360 CNDNINIG
+360 YNINI
-368 DDIITEYFKPL
+368 DDNIITEYFKPFL
-379 LSEDNLLF
+379 TEENQLF
-387 LSKIIKNKELLLID
+387 LSKIIKNKEVLLLD
-401 VKNYPD
+401 VKNYPE

-419 LLEIISISSDENTI
+419 LLEIISISSNENMN
-433 STQKSIF
+433 SLPKSIF

-461 KDLDGK
+461 NDLYGK
-467 LFMVKG
+467 IFMVKG

-500 SSGIVNNNKNKG
+500 SCGIVNNNKNKG
-512 YTIVDIELNNKETY
+512 YTIIDIELNDKETY

-533 KKVATNKLLVNNSVI
+533 KKVATNKLLINNSVI
-548 YKHVTENDNLS
+548 YKHVVQNNNNIS

-569 NNEVLKLF
+569 NNEILNLF
-577 GNLDDFL
+577 GNLEDFL

-590 QNVDFDILKLDFK
+590 QNINCDILKLDFK

-617 IYNLYNVFNKTINKY
+617 IYNLYNIFNKTINKY
-632 KGLYK
+632 KGLHK
-637 YIESKKDVYVHLIKS
+637 YIDSKKDVYIHLIKS
-652 NNILYS
+652 NNYQYS
-658 EEELCKAKTEL
+658 EEELYKTKAEL
-669 EILNNNNKILNDE
+669 EILNNTYNILNNE
-682 YDNNSKLINNIGDI
+682 YDNNKNLISNIGDI
-696 DINININ
+696 DIILNINSN

-714 ISDINYNNYTKRLTE
+714 ISEIEYNNYIKRLTE

-738 IIYLSKQCTP
+738 IVNLSKQYKP
-748 SNNLNNDTDVENKPC
+748 SYELNNETDVEHKPC
-763 DFNIIEKERVYLKE
+763 NFNIIENERKSLTE
-777 YFEIYDNNVYRE
+777 YFELYDNNIYGDE
-789 QCDNE
+789 ND
-794 IEMNIYDL
+794 IELNIYNL
-802 KEEYKN
+802 KEENKSM
-808 IENILKNLVSEK
+808 ESTLSNLVAEK
-820 PLKPANGCIIDKPI
+820 PLKPVKGCKIDKPI
-834 KERKKCLNEIISIF
+834 KERKKYLNEIISIF

-854 DGVIANISNMEYDKN
+854 DNVISNISNISNIENDKN
-869 IKNHDKI
+869 VKSYEN
-876 ADIEIN
+876 AGEPEMT
-882 LDNYNIKLEEKLR
+882 LDNYNIKLEDKLR
-895 LKDTIDKYD
+895 LKNTIDKYG
-904 IKIRKSDILINKYFK
+904 IKIRNSDIQINKYFK

-927 GVPIRTLETKNI
+927 AIPIRTLDITNL
-939 DDIIKEIN
+939 DNIIKELN
-947 DIDYKH
+947 NIDYEH
-953 IVDFIKSN
+953 IVDFLKLNQEKVDDINKIS
-961 EDQVENYNNNCINL
+961 INL
-975 KDIEGELLKYIE
+975 KEAEVELLKYMDELNI
-987 EFNMLKNNEDYH
+987 LKIDENYH

-1008 KRNWVKRIN
+1008 KRNWVKRIK

-1023 NNYNDKINTYEKIL
+1023 NNYNDKINTYGKIL

-1045 LEKFEYFKNI
+1045 LEKFEDFKNI
-1055 KERYELLQ
+1055 KERYVLLQ
-1063 EWYGY
+1063 EWYEY
-1068 FTYKNLCEEINMNIN
+1068 LKYKNVREEINKNIN
-1083 KTLDN
+1083 KALEN
-1088 KKLYNKLH
+1088 KKLYNKFH
-1096 IDGTKELKNIN
+1096 IDSTNELQNIN
-1107 NYINIFNTKAIN
+1107 NFINTFNNKAIK

-1138 NYKNSIDKSNDI
+1138 NYQNSIDKMNDI
-1150 KEKLINYEKIGEY
+1150 KKKLINYEKIREY

-1168 PRIISYKEL
+1168 PRIMSYRDL
-1177 LEKYNKWLEYDSKIN
+1177 LEKYNKWHEYDNKIN
-1192 IIYSKEYIDIC
+1192 IIYSKKYIDIC
-1203 EKIENYKNNELY
+1203 EDIENYKNNELY
-1215 KKYIEYT
+1215 NKYIEYT

-1236 DTVSNIRK
+1236 ETINNIRK
-1244 IDKQV
+1244 IDKLV
-1249 IELSTVNNYN
+1249 IEQETCINYN
-1259 QENLRKFEKLE
+1259 KENLRKFEKLD
-1270 KISINISNVLSLLD
+1270 KISINIANILSLLE

-1295 NLYNK
+1295 NMYNK

-1337 IHINWMIKN
+1337 IHINWLIKN
-1346 TNISNSEKQII
+1346 TNITNNEKQII

-1378 FGNKTTCKQLFVDE
+1378 FGNKTTCKQLFIDE

-1401 LSIVPDFLKS
+1401 LSIVPEFLKS
-1411 LMTYFDSIII
+1411 LMSYFDSIII

-1438 AEINYNNISSVS
+1438 AEINYNNITSVS
-1450 NITYGKKDD
+1450 NITYGKKLTD
-1459 ISKISKKNKMF
+1459 K

>member
-1 MVVLSHIFHL
+1 MVLSYIFHL

-20 NKYSRYEEYKEV
+20 NKYSRYKEYKEV
-32 FEETIKSIKCQ
+32 FKETIKSIKCE
-43 IKLKNLSFEEFII
+43 IKLKKLSFEEFII

-93 SGNHDYDQSDID
+93 SGNHDYDQCDID

-115 AIPNIFVLNN
+115 AIPNIFVLNY
-125 STSFVID
+125 STAFAID
-132 EVGISFVSIDKT
+132 DIGISFVSIDKT
-144 LDCYKNSGRIKDL
+144 LDHYKNSGRIKDL

-163 VQQVKYKIALFHG
+163 EQKVKYKIALFHG

-185 GSTIDEVFNP
+185 GNTIEEVFNP
-195 YPLEWVQDFDYV
+195 YPLEWVKDFDYV

-230 SLIQQNFGEDIINHG
+230 SLIQQNFGEDIISHG
-245 YLLWDIYNKDVNKIN
+245 YLLWDIYNKDIKKIN
-260 VYNKNGFINIK
+260 VYNNNGFINIK
-271 EDDNNDILIRIN
+271 EGDNNDILIRIN

-305 NIKNFT
+305 NIKKFT
-311 NIDEIKLNT
+311 NIDELRLNT
-320 ILQKYNINY
+320 ILQKYNIKY
-329 DTIDKLNNLKN
+329 DKFDKLNILRN
-340 FNNTNI
+340 FNNTNM
-346 LTNNSNIKNINMNY
+346 LTHYTNIKDINMIDYENY
-360 CNDNINIG
+360 YNINI
-368 DDIITEYFKPL
+368 DDNIITEYFKPFL
-379 LSEDNLLF
+379 TEENQLF
-387 LSKIIKNKELLLID
+387 LSKIIKNKEVLLLD
-401 VKNYPD
+401 VKNYPE

-419 LLEIISISSDENTI
+419 LLEIISISSNENMN
-433 STQKSIF
+433 SLPKSIF

-461 KDLDGK
+461 NDLYGK
-467 LFMVKG
+467 IFMVKG

-500 SSGIVNNNKNKG
+500 SCGIVNNNKNKG
-512 YTIVDIELNNKETY
+512 YTIIDIELNDKETY

-533 KKVATNKLLVNNSVI
+533 KKVATNKLLINNSVI
-548 YKHVTENDNLS
+548 YKHVVQNNNNIS

-569 NNEVLKLF
+569 NNEILNLF
-577 GNLDDFL
+577 GNLEDFL

-590 QNVDFDILKLDFK
+590 QNINCDILKLDFK

-617 IYNLYNVFNKTINKY
+617 IYNLYNIFNKTINKY
-632 KGLYK
+632 KGLHK
-637 YIESKKDVYVHLIKS
+637 YIDSKKDVYIHLIKS
-652 NNILYS
+652 NNYQYS
-658 EEELCKAKTEL
+658 EEELYKTKAEL
-669 EILNNNNKILNDE
+669 DILNNTYNILNNE
-682 YDNNSKLINNIGDI
+682 YDNNKNLISNIGDI
-696 DINININ
+696 DIILNINSN

-714 ISDINYNNYTKRLTE
+714 ISEIEYNNYIKRLTE

-738 IIYLSKQCTP
+738 IVNLSKQYKP
-748 SNNLNNDTDVENKPC
+748 SYELNNETDVEHKPC
-763 DFNIIEKERVYLKE
+763 NFNIIENERKSLTE
-777 YFEIYDNNVYRE
+777 YFELYDNNIYGDE
-789 QCDNE
+789 ND
-794 IEMNIYDL
+794 IELNIYNL
-802 KEEYKN
+802 KEENKSM
-808 IENILKNLVSEK
+808 ESTLSNLVAEK
-820 PLKPANGCIIDKPI
+820 PLKPVKGCKIDKPI
-834 KERKKCLNEIISIF
+834 KERKKYLNEIISIF

-854 DGVIANISNMEYDKN
+854 DNVISNISNISNIENDKN
-869 IKNHDKI
+869 VKSYEN
-876 ADIEIN
+876 AGEPEMT
-882 LDNYNIKLEEKLR
+882 LDNYNIKLEDKLR
-895 LKDTIDKYD
+895 LKNTIDKYG
-904 IKIRKSDILINKYFK
+904 IKIRNSDIQINKYFK

-927 GVPIRTLETKNI
+927 AIPIRTLDITNL
-939 DDIIKEIN
+939 DNIIKELN
-947 DIDYKH
+947 NIDYEH
-953 IVDFIKSN
+953 IVDFLKLNQEKVDDINKIS
-961 EDQVENYNNNCINL
+961 INL
-975 KDIEGELLKYIE
+975 KEAEVELLKYMDELNI
-987 EFNMLKNNEDYH
+987 LKIDENYH

-1008 KRNWVKRIN
+1008 KRNWVKRIK

-1023 NNYNDKINTYEKIL
+1023 NNYNDKINTYGKIL

-1045 LEKFEYFKNI
+1045 LEKFEDFKNI
-1055 KERYELLQ
+1055 KERYVLLQ
-1063 EWYGY
+1063 EWYEY
-1068 FTYKNLCEEINMNIN
+1068 LKYKNVREEINKNIN
-1083 KTLDN
+1083 KALEN
-1088 KKLYNKLH
+1088 KKLYNKFH
-1096 IDGTKELKNIN
+1096 IDSTNELQNIN
-1107 NYINIFNTKAIN
+1107 NFINTFNNKAIK

-1138 NYKNSIDKSNDI
+1138 NYQNSIDKMNDI
-1150 KEKLINYEKIGEY
+1150 KKKLINYEKIREY

-1168 PRIISYKEL
+1168 PRIMSYRDL
-1177 LEKYNKWLEYDSKIN
+1177 LEKYNKWHEYDNKIN
-1192 IIYSKEYIDIC
+1192 IIYSKKYIDIC
-1203 EKIENYKNNELY
+1203 EDIENYKNNELY
-1215 KKYIEYT
+1215 NKYIEYT

-1236 DTVSNIRK
+1236 ETINNIRK
-1244 IDKQV
+1244 IDKLV
-1249 IELSTVNNYN
+1249 IEQETCINYN
-1259 QENLRKFEKLE
+1259 KENLRKFEKLD
-1270 KISINISNVLSLLD
+1270 KISINIANILSLLE

-1295 NLYNK
+1295 NMYNK

-1337 IHINWMIKN
+1337 IHINWLIKN
-1346 TNISNSEKQII
+1346 TNITNNEKQII

-1378 FGNKTTCKQLFVDE
+1378 FGNKTTCKQLFIDE

-1401 LSIVPDFLKS
+1401 LSIVPEFLKS
-1411 LMTYFDSIII
+1411 LMSYFDSIII

-1438 AEINYNNISSVS
+1438 AEINYNNITSVS
-1450 NITYGKKDD
+1450 NITYGKKLTD
-1459 ISKISKKNKMF
+1459 K

>member
-1 MVVLSHIFHL
+1 MVLSYIFHL

-20 NKYSRYEEYKEV
+20 NKYSRYKEYKEV
-32 FEETIKSIKCQ
+32 FKETIKSIKCE
-43 IKLKNLSFEEFII
+43 IKLKKLSFEEFII

-93 SGNHDYDQSDID
+93 SGNHDYDQCDID

-115 AIPNIFVLNN
+115 AIPNIFVLNY
-125 STSFVID
+125 STAFAID
-132 EVGISFVSIDKT
+132 DIGISFVSIDKT
-144 LDCYKNSGRIKDL
+144 LDHYKNSGRIKDL

-163 VQQVKYKIALFHG
+163 EQKVKYKIALFHG

-185 GSTIDEVFNP
+185 GNTIEEVFNP
-195 YPLEWVQDFDYV
+195 YPLEWVKDFDYV

-230 SLIQQNFGEDIINHG
+230 SLIQQNFGEDIISHG
-245 YLLWDIYNKDVNKIN
+245 YLLWDIYNKDIKKIN
-260 VYNKNGFINIK
+260 VYNNNGFINIK
-271 EDDNNDILIRIN
+271 EGDNNDILIRIN

-305 NIKNFT
+305 NIKKFT
-311 NIDEIKLNT
+311 NIDELRLNT
-320 ILQKYNINY
+320 ILQKYNIKY
-329 DTIDKLNNLKN
+329 DKFDKLNILRN
-340 FNNTNI
+340 FNNTNM
-346 LTNNSNIKNINMNY
+346 LTHYTNIKDINMIDYENY
-360 CNDNINIG
+360 YNINI
-368 DDIITEYFKPL
+368 DDNIITEYFKPFL
-379 LSEDNLLF
+379 TEENQLF
-387 LSKIIKNKELLLID
+387 LSKIIKNKEVLLLD
-401 VKNYPD
+401 VKNYPE

-419 LLEIISISSDENTI
+419 LLEIISISSNENMN
-433 STQKSIF
+433 SLPKSIF

-461 KDLDGK
+461 NDLYGK
-467 LFMVKG
+467 IFMVKG

-500 SSGIVNNNKNKG
+500 SCGIVNNNKNKG
-512 YTIVDIELNNKETY
+512 YTIIDIELNDKETY

-533 KKVATNKLLVNNSVI
+533 KKVATNKLLINNSVI
-548 YKHVTENDNLS
+548 YKHVVQNNNNIS

-569 NNEVLKLF
+569 NNEILNLF
-577 GNLDDFL
+577 GNLEDFL

-590 QNVDFDILKLDFK
+590 QNINCDILKLDFK

-617 IYNLYNVFNKTINKY
+617 IYNLYNIFNKTINKY
-632 KGLYK
+632 KGLHK
-637 YIESKKDVYVHLIKS
+637 YIDSKKDVYIHLIKS
-652 NNILYS
+652 YNYQYS
-658 EEELCKAKTEL
+658 EEELYKTKAEL
-669 EILNNNNKILNDE
+669 EILNNTYNILNNE
-682 YDNNSKLINNIGDI
+682 YDNNKNLISNIGDI
-696 DINININ
+696 DIILNINSN

-714 ISDINYNNYTKRLTE
+714 ISEIEYNNYIKRLTE

-738 IIYLSKQCTP
+738 IVNLSKQYKP
-748 SNNLNNDTDVENKPC
+748 SYELNNETDVEHKPC
-763 DFNIIEKERVYLKE
+763 NFNIIENERKSLTE
-777 YFEIYDNNVYRE
+777 YFELYDNNIYGDE
-789 QCDNE
+789 ND
-794 IEMNIYDL
+794 IELNIYNL
-802 KEEYKN
+802 KEENKSM
-808 IENILKNLVSEK
+808 ESTLSNLVAEK
-820 PLKPANGCIIDKPI
+820 PLKPVKGCKIDKPI
-834 KERKKCLNEIISIF
+834 KERKKYLNEIISIF

-854 DGVIANISNMEYDKN
+854 DNVISNISNISNIENDKN
-869 IKNHDKI
+869 VKSYEN
-876 ADIEIN
+876 AGEPEMT
-882 LDNYNIKLEEKLR
+882 LDNYNIKLEDKLR
-895 LKDTIDKYD
+895 LKNTIDKYG
-904 IKIRKSDILINKYFK
+904 IKIRNSDIQINKYFK

-927 GVPIRTLETKNI
+927 AIPIRTLDITNL
-939 DDIIKEIN
+939 DNIIKELN
-947 DIDYKH
+947 NIDYEH
-953 IVDFIKSN
+953 IVDFLKLNQEKVDDINKIS
-961 EDQVENYNNNCINL
+961 INL
-975 KDIEGELLKYIE
+975 KEAEVELLKYMDELNI
-987 EFNMLKNNEDYH
+987 LKIDENYH

-1008 KRNWVKRIN
+1008 KRNWVKRIK

-1023 NNYNDKINTYEKIL
+1023 NNYNDKINTYGKIL

-1045 LEKFEYFKNI
+1045 LEKFEDFKNI
-1055 KERYELLQ
+1055 KERYVLLQ
-1063 EWYGY
+1063 EWYEY
-1068 FTYKNLCEEINMNIN
+1068 LKYKNVREEINKNIN
-1083 KTLDN
+1083 KALEN
-1088 KKLYNKLH
+1088 KKLYNKFH
-1096 IDGTKELKNIN
+1096 IDSTNELQNIN
-1107 NYINIFNTKAIN
+1107 NFINTFNNKAIK

-1138 NYKNSIDKSNDI
+1138 NYQNSIDKMNDI
-1150 KEKLINYEKIGEY
+1150 KKKLINYEKIREY

-1168 PRIISYKEL
+1168 PRIMSYRDL
-1177 LEKYNKWLEYDSKIN
+1177 LEKYNKWHEYDNKIN
-1192 IIYSKEYIDIC
+1192 IIYSKKYIDIC
-1203 EKIENYKNNELY
+1203 EDIENYKNNELY
-1215 KKYIEYT
+1215 NKYIEYT

-1236 DTVSNIRK
+1236 ETINNIRK
-1244 IDKQV
+1244 IDKLV
-1249 IELSTVNNYN
+1249 IEQETCINYN
-1259 QENLRKFEKLE
+1259 KENLRKFEKLD
-1270 KISINISNVLSLLD
+1270 KISINIANILSLLE

-1295 NLYNK
+1295 NMYNK

-1337 IHINWMIKN
+1337 IHINWLIKN
-1346 TNISNSEKQII
+1346 TNITNNEKQII

-1378 FGNKTTCKQLFVDE
+1378 FGNKTTCKQLFIDE

-1401 LSIVPDFLKS
+1401 LSIVPEFLKS
-1411 LMTYFDSIII
+1411 LMSYFDSIII

-1438 AEINYNNISSVS
+1438 AEINYNNITSVS
-1450 NITYGKKDD
+1450 NITYGKKLTD
-1459 ISKISKKNKMF
+1459 K

>member
-1 MVVLSHIFHL
+1 MVLSYIFHL

-20 NKYSRYEEYKEV
+20 NKYSRYKEYKEV
-32 FEETIKSIKCQ
+32 FKETIKSIKCE
-43 IKLKNLSFEEFII
+43 IKLKKLSFEEFII

-93 SGNHDYDQSDID
+93 SGNHDYDQCDID

-115 AIPNIFVLNN
+115 AIPNIFVLNY
-125 STSFVID
+125 STAFAID
-132 EVGISFVSIDKT
+132 DIGISFVSIDKT
-144 LDCYKNSGRIKDL
+144 LDHYKNSGRIKDL

-163 VQQVKYKIALFHG
+163 EQKVKYKIALFHG

-185 GSTIDEVFNP
+185 GNTIEEVFNP
-195 YPLEWVQDFDYV
+195 YPLEWVKDFDYV

-230 SLIQQNFGEDIINHG
+230 SLIQQNFGEDIISHG
-245 YLLWDIYNKDVNKIN
+245 YLLWDIYNKDIKKIN
-260 VYNKNGFINIK
+260 VYNNNGFINIK
-271 EDDNNDILIRIN
+271 EGDNNDILIRIN

-305 NIKNFT
+305 NIKKFT
-311 NIDEIKLNT
+311 NIDELRLNT
-320 ILQKYNINY
+320 ILQKYNIKY
-329 DTIDKLNNLKN
+329 DKFDKLNILRN
-340 FNNTNI
+340 FNNTNM
-346 LTNNSNIKNINMNY
+346 LTHYTNIKDINMIDYENY
-360 CNDNINIG
+360 YNINI
-368 DDIITEYFKPL
+368 DDNIITEYFKPFL
-379 LSEDNLLF
+379 TEENQLF
-387 LSKIIKNKELLLID
+387 LSKIIKNKEVLLLD
-401 VKNYPD
+401 VKNYPE

-419 LLEIISISSDENTI
+419 LLEIISISSNENMN
-433 STQKSIF
+433 SLPKSIF

-461 KDLDGK
+461 NDLYGK
-467 LFMVKG
+467 IFMVKG

-500 SSGIVNNNKNKG
+500 SCGIVNNNKNKG
-512 YTIVDIELNNKETY
+512 YTIIDIELNDKETY

-533 KKVATNKLLVNNSVI
+533 KKVATNKLLINNSVI
-548 YKHVTENDNLS
+548 YKHVVQNNNNIS

-569 NNEVLKLF
+569 NNEILNLF
-577 GNLDDFL
+577 GNLEDFL

-590 QNVDFDILKLDFK
+590 QNINCDILKLDFK

-617 IYNLYNVFNKTINKY
+617 IYNLYNIFNKTINKY
-632 KGLYK
+632 KGLHK
-637 YIESKKDVYVHLIKS
+637 YIDSKKDVYIHLIKS
-652 NNILYS
+652 NNYKYS
-658 EEELCKAKTEL
+658 EEELYKTKAEL
-669 EILNNNNKILNDE
+669 EILNNTYNILNNE
-682 YDNNSKLINNIGDI
+682 YDNNKNLISNIGDI
-696 DINININ
+696 DIILNINSN

-714 ISDINYNNYTKRLTE
+714 ISEIEYNNYIKRLTE

-738 IIYLSKQCTP
+738 IVNLSKQYKP
-748 SNNLNNDTDVENKPC
+748 SYELNNETDVEHKPC
-763 DFNIIEKERVYLKE
+763 NFNIIENERKSLTE
-777 YFEIYDNNVYRE
+777 YFELYDNNIYGDE
-789 QCDNE
+789 ND
-794 IEMNIYDL
+794 IELNIYNL
-802 KEEYKN
+802 KEENKSM
-808 IENILKNLVSEK
+808 ESTLSNLVAEK
-820 PLKPANGCIIDKPI
+820 PLKPVKGCKIDKPI
-834 KERKKCLNEIISIF
+834 KERKKYLNEIISIF

-854 DGVIANISNMEYDKN
+854 DNVISNISNISNIENDKN
-869 IKNHDKI
+869 VKSYEN
-876 ADIEIN
+876 AGEPEMT
-882 LDNYNIKLEEKLR
+882 LDNYNIKLEDKLR
-895 LKDTIDKYD
+895 LKNTIDKYG
-904 IKIRKSDILINKYFK
+904 IKIRNSDIQINKYFK

-927 GVPIRTLETKNI
+927 AIPIRTLDITNL
-939 DDIIKEIN
+939 DNIIKELN
-947 DIDYKH
+947 NIDYEH
-953 IVDFIKSN
+953 IVDFLKLNQEKVDDINKIS
-961 EDQVENYNNNCINL
+961 INL
-975 KDIEGELLKYIE
+975 KEAEVELLKYMDELNI
-987 EFNMLKNNEDYH
+987 LKIDENYH

-1008 KRNWVKRIN
+1008 KRNWVKRIK

-1023 NNYNDKINTYEKIL
+1023 NNYNDKINTYGKIL

-1045 LEKFEYFKNI
+1045 LEKFEDFKNI
-1055 KERYELLQ
+1055 KERYVLLQ
-1063 EWYGY
+1063 EWYEY
-1068 FTYKNLCEEINMNIN
+1068 LKYKNVREEINKNIN
-1083 KTLDN
+1083 KALEN
-1088 KKLYNKLH
+1088 KKLYNKFH
-1096 IDGTKELKNIN
+1096 IDSTNELQNIN
-1107 NYINIFNTKAIN
+1107 NFINTFNNKAIK

-1138 NYKNSIDKSNDI
+1138 NYQNSIDKMNDI
-1150 KEKLINYEKIGEY
+1150 KKKLINYEKIREY

-1168 PRIISYKEL
+1168 PRIMSYRDL
-1177 LEKYNKWLEYDSKIN
+1177 LEKYNKWHEYDNKIN
-1192 IIYSKEYIDIC
+1192 IIYSKKYIDIC
-1203 EKIENYKNNELY
+1203 EDIENYKNNELY
-1215 KKYIEYT
+1215 NKYIEYT

-1236 DTVSNIRK
+1236 ETINNIRK
-1244 IDKQV
+1244 IDKLV
-1249 IELSTVNNYN
+1249 IEQETCINYN
-1259 QENLRKFEKLE
+1259 KENLRKFEKLD
-1270 KISINISNVLSLLD
+1270 KISINIANILSLLE

-1295 NLYNK
+1295 NMYNK

-1337 IHINWMIKN
+1337 IHINWLIKN
-1346 TNISNSEKQII
+1346 TNITNNEKQII

-1378 FGNKTTCKQLFVDE
+1378 FGNKTTCKQLFIDE

-1401 LSIVPDFLKS
+1401 LSIVPEFLKS
-1411 LMTYFDSIII
+1411 LMSYFDSIII

-1438 AEINYNNISSVS
+1438 AEINYNNITSVS
-1450 NITYGKKDD
+1450 NITYGKKLTD
-1459 ISKISKKNKMF
+1459 K

>member
-1 MVVLSHIFHL
+1 MVLSHIFHL

-32 FEETIKSIKCQ
+32 FKETIKSIKCE
-43 IKLKNLSFEEFII
+43 IKLKNLSFDNFII

-93 SGNHDYDQSDID
+93 SGNHDYDQSDIN
-105 KPSLVYSSTF
+105 KPSLVYSTTF
-115 AIPNIFVLNN
+115 AIPNIFVLNY

-132 EVGISFVSIDKT
+132 DIGISFVSIDKT
-144 LDCYKNSGRIKDL
+144 LDSYKNSGRIKDL
-157 PKFPDI
+157 PPFPDI
-163 VQQVKYKIALFHG
+163 EQKVKYKIALFHG
-176 SFASAKLYN
+176 SFAFAKLYN
-185 GSTIDEVFNP
+185 GNTIEEVFNP
-195 YPLEWVQDFDYV
+195 YPLEWVKDFDYV

-245 YLLWDIYNKDVNKIN
+245 YLLWDLYNKDIKKIN
-260 VYNKNGFINIK
+260 VYNNNGFINIK
-271 EDDNNDILIRIN
+271 EGDDDNKDILIRIN

-291 EYIKNNIDIFPKNI
+291 EHIKNNIEIFPKSI

-311 NIDEIKLNT
+311 NIDQLKLNT

-329 DTIDKLNNLKN
+329 DTMDKLNNLKN
-340 FNNTNI
+340 FNNTNM
-346 LTNNSNIKNINMNY
+346 LNSVSNLKNINI
-360 CNDNINIG
+360 NDNYNITIS

-379 LSEDNLLF
+379 LTEDNLLF
-387 LSKIIKNKELLLID
+387 LSKIIKNKEVLLID

-419 LLEIISISSDENTI
+419 ISEIINISSDENTI
-433 STQKSIF
+433 TTPKSIF

-453 ENKNWLNM
+453 ENKNWLNIT
-461 KDLDGK
+461 DLDGK

-500 SSGIVNNNKNKG
+500 SSGVVNNNKNKG
-512 YTIVDIELNNKETY
+512 YTIIDIELNDKETY
-526 RIIRNYS
+526 RIVRNYS

-548 YKHVTENDNLS
+548 YKHVIENNNLS

-569 NNEVLKLF
+569 NNEILKLF
-577 GNLDDFL
+577 GDLDDFL

-590 QNVDFDILKLDFK
+590 QRIDCDILKLDFK

-617 IYNLYNVFNKTINKY
+617 IYNLYNIFNKTINKY

-637 YIESKKDVYVHLIKS
+637 YIESKKDVYIHLIKS
-652 NNILYS
+652 NNYKNN
-658 EEELCKAKTEL
+658 EEELYKTKADL
-669 EILNNNNKILNDE
+669 EILNNKHSILNNE
-682 YDNNSKLINNIGDI
+682 YDNNSKLISNVGDI
-696 DINININ
+696 DIILNINIT
-703 ELKNKINFDKL
+703 ELKNKINLDKL
-714 ISDINYNNYTKRLTE
+714 ISEIEYNNYTKRLTE

-738 IIYLSKQCTP
+738 IISLSKKYKP
-748 SNNLNNDTDVENKPC
+748 SYELNDDAGVKHKPC
-763 DFNIIEKERVYLKE
+763 DFNIIENERKSLTE
-777 YFEIYDNNVYRE
+777 YFELYDNNIYGDE
-789 QCDNE
+789 NDND
-794 IEMNIYDL
+794 IELNIYNL
-802 KEEYKN
+802 KEENKS
-808 IENILKNLVSEK
+808 IESTLKKLVAEK
-820 PLKPANGCIIDKPI
+820 PLKPAKGCKIDKPI

-854 DGVIANISNMEYDKN
+854 DNVISNISNIDDAKN
-869 IKNHDKI
+869 VKCNDNIG
-876 ADIEIN
+876 EQELT
-882 LDNYNIKLEEKLR
+882 LDNYNIKLEDKLR
-895 LKDTIDKYD
+895 LKNTIDKYG
-904 IKIRKSDILINKYFK
+904 IKIRNCDIQINRYFK

-927 GVPIRTLETKNI
+927 AIPVRTLDITNL
-939 DDIIKEIN
+939 DDITKELN
-947 DIDYKH
+947 KIDYEHNYEH
-953 IVDFIKSN
+953 IVDFLKLNQEKVDESN
-961 EDQVENYNNNCINL
+961 KISINL
-975 KDIEGELLKYIE
+975 KDAEVELLKYIDE
-987 EFNMLKNNEDYH
+987 LNMLKTDEDYH

-1008 KRNWVKRIN
+1008 KRNWVKRIK

-1023 NNYNDKINTYEKIL
+1023 NNYNDKINTYGKIL
-1037 NDENIKIL
+1037 NDENKTL
-1045 LEKFEYFKNI
+1045 LEKFEDFKNI
-1055 KERYELLQ
+1055 KERYVLLQ
-1063 EWYGY
+1063 EWYDY
-1068 FTYKNLCEEINMNIN
+1068 LKYKIAREDINKNIN
-1083 KTLDN
+1083 KALDN

-1096 IDGTKELKNIN
+1096 IDSTNELQNIN
-1107 NYINIFNTKAIN
+1107 NFINTFNNKAIK

-1138 NYKNSIDKSNDI
+1138 NYQNSIDKSNDI
-1150 KEKLINYEKIGEY
+1150 KEKLINYEKIREY

-1168 PRIISYKEL
+1168 PRITSYREL
-1177 LEKYNKWLEYDSKIN
+1177 LEKYNKWLEYDNKIN
-1192 IIYSKEYIDIC
+1192 IIYSKNYIDIC
-1203 EKIENYKNNELY
+1203 EDIENYKNNELY
-1215 KKYIEYT
+1215 NKYIEYT

-1236 DTVSNIRK
+1236 ETINNIRK
-1244 IDKQV
+1244 IDKLV
-1249 IELSTVNNYN
+1249 IEQETCINYN
-1259 QENLRKFEKLE
+1259 QENLRKFEKLD
-1270 KISINISNVLSLLD
+1270 KISINIANILSLLE

-1295 NLYNK
+1295 NMYNK

-1337 IHINWMIKN
+1337 IHINWLIKN
-1346 TNISNSEKQII
+1346 TNISNNEKQII

-1378 FGNKTTCKQLFVDE
+1378 FGNKTTCKQLFIDE

-1411 LMTYFDSIII
+1411 LMSYFDSIII

-1438 AEINYNNISSVS
+1438 AEINYNNITSVS
-1450 NITYGKKDD
+1450 NITYGRKLTDK
-1459 ISKISKKNKMF
+1459 

>member
-1 MVVLSHIFHL
+1 MVLSYIFHL

-20 NKYSRYEEYKEV
+20 NKYSRYKEYKEV
-32 FEETIKSIKCQ
+32 FKETIKSIKCE
-43 IKLKNLSFEEFII
+43 IKLKKLSFEEFII

-93 SGNHDYDQSDID
+93 SGNHDYDQCDID

-115 AIPNIFVLNN
+115 AIPNIFVLNY
-125 STSFVID
+125 STAFAID
-132 EVGISFVSIDKT
+132 DIGISFVSIDKT
-144 LDCYKNSGRIKDL
+144 LDHYKNSGRIKDL

-163 VQQVKYKIALFHG
+163 EQKVKYKIALFHG

-185 GSTIDEVFNP
+185 GNTIEEVFNP
-195 YPLEWVQDFDYV
+195 YPLEWVKDFDYV

-230 SLIQQNFGEDIINHG
+230 SLIQQNFGEDIISHG
-245 YLLWDIYNKDVNKIN
+245 YLLWDIYNKDIKKIN
-260 VYNKNGFINIK
+260 VYNNNGFINIK
-271 EDDNNDILIRIN
+271 EGDNNDILIRIN

-305 NIKNFT
+305 NIKKFT
-311 NIDEIKLNT
+311 NIDELRLNT
-320 ILQKYNINY
+320 ILQKYNIKY
-329 DTIDKLNNLKN
+329 DKFDKLNILRN
-340 FNNTNI
+340 FNNTNM
-346 LTNNSNIKNINMNY
+346 LTHYTNIKDINMSDYENY
-360 CNDNINIG
+360 YNINI
-368 DDIITEYFKPL
+368 DDNIITEYFKPFL
-379 LSEDNLLF
+379 TEENQLF
-387 LSKIIKNKELLLID
+387 LSKIIKNKEVLLLD
-401 VKNYPD
+401 VKNYPE

-419 LLEIISISSDENTI
+419 LLEIISISSNENMN
-433 STQKSIF
+433 SLPKSIF

-461 KDLDGK
+461 NDLYGK
-467 LFMVKG
+467 IFMVKG

-500 SSGIVNNNKNKG
+500 SCGIVNNNKNKG
-512 YTIVDIELNNKETY
+512 YTIIDIELNDKETY

-533 KKVATNKLLVNNSVI
+533 KKVATNKLLINNSVI
-548 YKHVTENDNLS
+548 YKHVVQNNNNIS

-569 NNEVLKLF
+569 NNEILNLF
-577 GNLDDFL
+577 GNLEDFL

-590 QNVDFDILKLDFK
+590 QNINCDILKLDFK

-617 IYNLYNVFNKTINKY
+617 IYNLYNIFNKTINKY
-632 KGLYK
+632 KGLHK
-637 YIESKKDVYVHLIKS
+637 YIDSKKDVYIHLIKS
-652 NNILYS
+652 NNYQYS
-658 EEELCKAKTEL
+658 EEELYKTKAEL
-669 EILNNNNKILNDE
+669 EILNNTYNILNNE
-682 YDNNSKLINNIGDI
+682 YDNNKNLISNIGDI
-696 DINININ
+696 DIILNINSN

-714 ISDINYNNYTKRLTE
+714 ISEIEYNNYIKRLTE

-738 IIYLSKQCTP
+738 IVNLSKQYKP
-748 SNNLNNDTDVENKPC
+748 SYELNNETDVEHKPC
-763 DFNIIEKERVYLKE
+763 NFNIIENERKSLTE
-777 YFEIYDNNVYRE
+777 YFELYDNNIYGDE
-789 QCDNE
+789 ND
-794 IEMNIYDL
+794 IELNIYNL
-802 KEEYKN
+802 KEENKSM
-808 IENILKNLVSEK
+808 ESTLSNLVAEK
-820 PLKPANGCIIDKPI
+820 PLKPVKGCKIDKPI
-834 KERKKCLNEIISIF
+834 KERKKYLNEIISIF

-854 DGVIANISNMEYDKN
+854 DNVISNISNISNIENDKN
-869 IKNHDKI
+869 VKSYEN
-876 ADIEIN
+876 AGEPEMT
-882 LDNYNIKLEEKLR
+882 LDNYNIKLEDKLR
-895 LKDTIDKYD
+895 LKNTIDKYG
-904 IKIRKSDILINKYFK
+904 IKIRNSDIQINKYFK

-927 GVPIRTLETKNI
+927 AIPIRTLDITNL
-939 DDIIKEIN
+939 DNIIKELN
-947 DIDYKH
+947 NIDYEH
-953 IVDFIKSN
+953 IVDFLKLNQEKVDDINKIS
-961 EDQVENYNNNCINL
+961 INL
-975 KDIEGELLKYIE
+975 KEAEVELLKYMDELNI
-987 EFNMLKNNEDYH
+987 LKIDENYH

-1008 KRNWVKRIN
+1008 KRNWVKRIK

-1023 NNYNDKINTYEKIL
+1023 NNYNDKINTYGKIL

-1045 LEKFEYFKNI
+1045 LEKFEDFKNI
-1055 KERYELLQ
+1055 KERYVLLQ
-1063 EWYGY
+1063 EWYEY
-1068 FTYKNLCEEINMNIN
+1068 LKYKNVREEINKNIN
-1083 KTLDN
+1083 KALEN
-1088 KKLYNKLH
+1088 KKLYNKFH
-1096 IDGTKELKNIN
+1096 IDSTNELQNIN
-1107 NYINIFNTKAIN
+1107 NFINTFNNKAIK

-1138 NYKNSIDKSNDI
+1138 NYQNSIDKMNDI
-1150 KEKLINYEKIGEY
+1150 KKKLINYEKIREY

-1168 PRIISYKEL
+1168 PRIMSYRDL
-1177 LEKYNKWLEYDSKIN
+1177 LEKYNKWHEYDNKIN
-1192 IIYSKEYIDIC
+1192 IIYSKKYIDIC
-1203 EKIENYKNNELY
+1203 EDIENYKNNELY
-1215 KKYIEYT
+1215 NKYIEYT

-1236 DTVSNIRK
+1236 ETINNIRK
-1244 IDKQV
+1244 IDKLV
-1249 IELSTVNNYN
+1249 IEQETCINYN
-1259 QENLRKFEKLE
+1259 KENLRKFEKLD
-1270 KISINISNVLSLLD
+1270 KISINIANILLLLE

-1295 NLYNK
+1295 NMYNK

-1337 IHINWMIKN
+1337 IHINWLIKN
-1346 TNISNSEKQII
+1346 TNITNNEKQII

-1378 FGNKTTCKQLFVDE
+1378 FGNKTTCKQLFIDE

-1401 LSIVPDFLKS
+1401 LSIVPEFLKS
-1411 LMTYFDSIII
+1411 LMSYFDSIII

-1438 AEINYNNISSVS
+1438 AEINYNNITSVS
-1450 NITYGKKDD
+1450 NITYGKKLTD
-1459 ISKISKKNKMF
+1459 K

>member
-1 MVVLSHIFHL
+1 MVLSYIFHL

-20 NKYSRYEEYKEV
+20 NKYSRYKEYKEV
-32 FEETIKSIKCQ
+32 FKETIKSIKCE
-43 IKLKNLSFEEFII
+43 IKLKKLSFEEFII

-93 SGNHDYDQSDID
+93 SGNHDYDQCDID

-115 AIPNIFVLNN
+115 AIPNIFVLNY
-125 STSFVID
+125 STAFAID
-132 EVGISFVSIDKT
+132 DIGISFVSIDKT
-144 LDCYKNSGRIKDL
+144 LDHYKNSGRIKDL

-163 VQQVKYKIALFHG
+163 EQKVKYKIALFHG

-185 GSTIDEVFNP
+185 GNTIEEVFNP
-195 YPLEWVQDFDYV
+195 YPLEWVKDFDYV

-230 SLIQQNFGEDIINHG
+230 SLIQQNFGEDIISHG
-245 YLLWDIYNKDVNKIN
+245 YLLWDIYNKDIKKIN
-260 VYNKNGFINIK
+260 VYNNNGFININ
-271 EDDNNDILIRIN
+271 EGDNNDILIRIN

-305 NIKNFT
+305 NIKKFT
-311 NIDEIKLNT
+311 NIDELRLNT
-320 ILQKYNINY
+320 ILQKYNIKY
-329 DTIDKLNNLKN
+329 DKFDKLNILRN
-340 FNNTNI
+340 FNNTNM
-346 LTNNSNIKNINMNY
+346 LTHYTNIKDINMIDYENY
-360 CNDNINIG
+360 YNINI
-368 DDIITEYFKPL
+368 DDNIITEYFKPFL
-379 LSEDNLLF
+379 TEENQLF
-387 LSKIIKNKELLLID
+387 LSKIIKNKEVLLLD
-401 VKNYPD
+401 VKNYPE

-419 LLEIISISSDENTI
+419 LLEIISISSNENMN
-433 STQKSIF
+433 SLPKSIF

-461 KDLDGK
+461 NDLYGK
-467 LFMVKG
+467 IFMVKG

-500 SSGIVNNNKNKG
+500 SCGIVNNNKNKG
-512 YTIVDIELNNKETY
+512 YTIIDIELNDKETY

-533 KKVATNKLLVNNSVI
+533 KKVATNKLLINNSVI
-548 YKHVTENDNLS
+548 YKHVVQNNNIS

-569 NNEVLKLF
+569 NNEILNLF
-577 GNLDDFL
+577 GNLEDFL

-590 QNVDFDILKLDFK
+590 QNINCDILKLDFK

-617 IYNLYNVFNKTINKY
+617 IYNLYNIFNKTINKY
-632 KGLYK
+632 KGLHK
-637 YIESKKDVYVHLIKS
+637 YIDSKKDVYIHLIKS
-652 NNILYS
+652 YNYQYS
-658 EEELCKAKTEL
+658 EEELYKTKAEL
-669 EILNNNNKILNDE
+669 EILNNTYNILNNE
-682 YDNNSKLINNIGDI
+682 YDNNKNLISNIGDI
-696 DINININ
+696 DIILNINSN

-714 ISDINYNNYTKRLTE
+714 ISEIEYNNYIKRLTE

-738 IIYLSKQCTP
+738 IVNLSKQYKP
-748 SNNLNNDTDVENKPC
+748 SYELNNETDVEHKPC
-763 DFNIIEKERVYLKE
+763 NFNIIENERKSLTE
-777 YFEIYDNNVYRE
+777 YFELYDNNIYGDE
-789 QCDNE
+789 ND
-794 IEMNIYDL
+794 IELNIYNL
-802 KEEYKN
+802 KEENKSM
-808 IENILKNLVSEK
+808 ESTLSNLVAEK
-820 PLKPANGCIIDKPI
+820 PLKPVKGCKIDKPI
-834 KERKKCLNEIISIF
+834 KERKKYLNEIISIF

-854 DGVIANISNMEYDKN
+854 DNVISNISNISNIENDKN
-869 IKNHDKI
+869 VKSYEN
-876 ADIEIN
+876 AGEPEMT
-882 LDNYNIKLEEKLR
+882 LDNYNIKLEDKLR
-895 LKDTIDKYD
+895 LKNTIDKYG
-904 IKIRKSDILINKYFK
+904 IKIRNSDIQINKYFK

-927 GVPIRTLETKNI
+927 AIPIRTLDITNL
-939 DDIIKEIN
+939 DNIIKELN
-947 DIDYKH
+947 NIDYEH
-953 IVDFIKSN
+953 IVDFLKLNQEKVDDINKIS
-961 EDQVENYNNNCINL
+961 INL
-975 KDIEGELLKYIE
+975 KEAEVELLKYMDELNI
-987 EFNMLKNNEDYH
+987 LKIDENYH

-1008 KRNWVKRIN
+1008 KRNWVKRIK

-1023 NNYNDKINTYEKIL
+1023 NNYNDKINTYGKIL

-1045 LEKFEYFKNI
+1045 LEKFEDFKNI
-1055 KERYELLQ
+1055 KERYVLLQ
-1063 EWYGY
+1063 EWYEY
-1068 FTYKNLCEEINMNIN
+1068 LKYKNVREEINKNIN
-1083 KTLDN
+1083 KALEN
-1088 KKLYNKLH
+1088 KKLYNKFH
-1096 IDGTKELKNIN
+1096 IDSTNELQNIN
-1107 NYINIFNTKAIN
+1107 NFINTFNNKAIK

-1138 NYKNSIDKSNDI
+1138 NYQNSIDKMNDI
-1150 KEKLINYEKIGEY
+1150 KKKLINYEKIREY

-1168 PRIISYKEL
+1168 PRIMSYRDL
-1177 LEKYNKWLEYDSKIN
+1177 LEKYNKWHEYDNKIN
-1192 IIYSKEYIDIC
+1192 IIYSKKYIDIC
-1203 EKIENYKNNELY
+1203 EDIENYKNNELY
-1215 KKYIEYT
+1215 NKYIEYT

-1236 DTVSNIRK
+1236 ETINNIRK
-1244 IDKQV
+1244 IDKLV
-1249 IELSTVNNYN
+1249 IEQETCINYN
-1259 QENLRKFEKLE
+1259 KENLRKFEKLD
-1270 KISINISNVLSLLD
+1270 KISINIANILSLLE

-1295 NLYNK
+1295 NMYNK

-1337 IHINWMIKN
+1337 IHINWLIKN
-1346 TNISNSEKQII
+1346 TNITNNEKQII

-1378 FGNKTTCKQLFVDE
+1378 FGNKTTCKQLFIDE

-1401 LSIVPDFLKS
+1401 LSIVPEFLKS
-1411 LMTYFDSIII
+1411 LMSYFDSIII

-1438 AEINYNNISSVS
+1438 AEINYNNITSVS
-1450 NITYGKKDD
+1450 NITYGKKLTD
-1459 ISKISKKNKMF
+1459 K